1 MEKFDIVVLGA
12 GSAGEW
18 IWSEFSDKKVAVIEA
33 GRVGGECPFVA
44 CIPSKS
50 LLRSAQIRRTVANS
64 ASLGATSKTL
74 QLDRDGD
81 AFAATILRRDKVSE
95 LRDDSD
101 NAKALNRSGAT
112 LFRGKGFILG
122 PGRVKVTR
130 PSGEEIILGYDHLV
144 IATGSSASRPPIPG
158 LDAIPAW
165 TSDQALSSDK
175 LPQSLAI
182 LGGGAVGCEL
192 AQVYA
197 TYGTKVTLIEMAP
210 HLLPKEEPFL
220 GEILAQSFSTL
231 GIEVRVGTEVKGVAG
246 TAIGAR
252 IELADRNAVEAEQIL
267 IAAGR
272 TANVEGIGLE
282 NLGITLNAK
291 GIHVDSRCRIIGL
304 ENVWAAGDVTGI
316 APFTHT
322 ANYQGRIVAAN
333 LKGQNLVA
341 DYRAIPR
348 GVYTDPPAVAVGLTS
363 EMAKKQNIEIKTAT
377 MSLSETARAATD
389 GTNLG
394 KLSLIADVKS
404 NTLIGAAAIGV
415 GVDEM
420 IGEAALA
427 IRAQIP
433 LQIWADLVHAFPTY
447 AEGFEPPLRQ
457 LAGLVV

>member
-12 GSAGEW
+12 GSAAEW

-33 GRVGGECPFVA
+33 ERVGGECPFVA
-44 CIPSKS
+44 CIPSKA
-50 LLRSAQIRRTVANS
+50 LLRSAQVRRTVAKS
-64 ASLGATSKTL
+64 ESLGATSKTL
-74 QLDRDGD
+74 QLDNDRD
-81 AFAATILRRDKVSE
+81 AFAAMILRRDKVSE
-95 LRDDSD
+95 FRNDSS
-101 NAKALNRSGAT
+101 NADALKRSGAT

-130 PSGEEIILGYDHLV
+130 PSGEEVLLGYDQL
-144 IATGSSASRPPIPG
+144 IIGTGSSASTPPIPG
-158 LDAIPAW
+158 LDLIPVW
-165 TSDQALSSDK
+165 TSDQALSSNK

-220 GEILAQSFSTL
+220 GEILAQSFSSM
-231 GIEVRVGTEVKGVAG
+231 GIDVQVGAEVKRAVGTEM
-246 TAIGAR
+246 GAQ
-252 IELADRNAVEAEQIL
+252 IELAGGNGTEAEQIL

-272 TANVEGIGLE
+272 TPNVDGIGLE
-282 NLGITLNAK
+282 NLGITPDAK
-291 GIHVDSRCRIIGL
+291 GIDIDSSCRVIGVD
-304 ENVWAAGDVTGI
+304 NVWAAGDVTGV

-322 ANYQGRIVAAN
+322 ANYQGRIIAAN
-333 LKGQNLVA
+333 LKGQNLEA

-363 EMAKKQNIEIKTAT
+363 EMAKQQNIEIKTAT

-389 GTNLG
+389 GTNTG
-394 KLSLIADVKS
+394 KLSLIADAKS
-404 NTLIGAAAIGV
+404 NTLIGAAAIGA

-433 LQIWADLVHAFPTY
+433 LKIWADLVHAFPTY
-447 AEGFEPPLRQ
+447 AEAYEAPLRQ